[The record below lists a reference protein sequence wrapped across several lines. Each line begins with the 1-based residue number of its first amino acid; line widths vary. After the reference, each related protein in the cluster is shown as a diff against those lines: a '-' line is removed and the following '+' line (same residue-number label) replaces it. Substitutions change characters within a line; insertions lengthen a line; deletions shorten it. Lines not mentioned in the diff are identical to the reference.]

1 LLTKLTEADGAI
13 EGWIRMTPLPLPYGF
28 ASVRRM
34 VPSVSKVNP
43 KLTEPCAE
51 VLEPVEGTPLVMGKS
66 QKGGFRPL
74 TLTTRALPLFEKEI
88 WAGPMWFI
96 GGVVRERFKLR
107 SAVQVSPLEVIA

>member
-1 LLTKLTEADGAI
+1 LLLTKLTEADGAI

-51 VLEPVEGTPLVMGKS
+51 VLAPVEGTPLVMGKS
-66 QKGGFRPL
+66 QKGGFSPL
-74 TLTTRALPLFEKEI
+74 TLTTRALSFEKEI
-88 WAGPMWFI
+88 WAGPTWLL
-96 GGVVRERFKLR
+96 GGVVRDRFKLR
-107 SAVQVSPLEVIA
+107 SATKESPVELIV